1 MAQAVLEQIRDQT
14 QTLTQALEQKHTY
27 FLCKRCID
35 LVISLPILVVLS
47 PLLLLIALLIKV
59 DSSGPVLFKQE
70 RMKLRKPSAD
80 GKASCELDTFIMY
93 KLRTMRPRSDPAI
106 HQQFMKALIRN
117 DENEVALLNNHASAI
132 NKLSNDARITRV
144 GKVLRKLNLD
154 ELPQLWN
161 VVKGDM
167 SLIGPRPPLS
177 YEVAEYKPHHWKRLM
192 TIPGCVGLWQV
203 RGWNTLTFDE
213 MVDVDVWY
221 VENQSLWLD
230 AKIVLMTV
238 PAILSGKG
246 GG

>member
-35 LVISLPILVVLS
+35 FVISLLLLVVLS

-59 DSSGPVLFKQE
+59 DSAGPVLFKQE
-70 RMKLRKPSAD
+70 RMRLRKPSAD

-93 KLRTMRPRSDPAI
+93 KFRTMRPQSDPAI
-106 HQQFMKALIRN
+106 HQEFMKALIRN
-117 DENEVALLNNHASAI
+117 DENEVALFNNHASAI

-203 RGWNTLTFDE
+203 RGWNALTFDE
-213 MVDVDVWY
+213 MVEIDVWY